1 MNEDIIKGKW
11 KQLKG
16 VLRQQWGKL
25 TDSDYEEIAGS
36 KDKLI
41 GRLQERYGYARD
53 QAEREVRDF
62 EGRQDQSAPQSG
74 NGGVPPHVVS

>member
-11 KQLKG
+11 NQLKG
-16 VLRQQWGKL
+16 VVRQKWGQL
-25 TDSDYEEIAGS
+25 TDSDYEEIAGD

-41 GRLQERYGYARD
+41 GRLQERYGYGRE

-62 EGRQDQSAPQSG
+62 ESRQRRNSAA
-74 NGGVPPHVVS
+74 